1 MFVDPSLKCQ
11 LLTFLVVQWLRL
23 HDSTAEGVG
32 SIPGWGAKI
41 PHAPQ
46 LGQKRKKPA
55 MKKPELCKAPNHEA
69 LCQKKR
75 LLPLGSKTRALM
87 LK

>member
-1 MFVDPSLKCQ
+1 MFVNLLLKYQ
-11 LLTFLVVQWLRL
+11 LPTSLVVQPLRL

-46 LGQKRKKPA
+46 LGQKRKKAA

-69 LCQKKR
+69 LCQKRKDYS
-75 LLPLGSKTRALM
+75 LWVPKPEP
-87 LK
+87 